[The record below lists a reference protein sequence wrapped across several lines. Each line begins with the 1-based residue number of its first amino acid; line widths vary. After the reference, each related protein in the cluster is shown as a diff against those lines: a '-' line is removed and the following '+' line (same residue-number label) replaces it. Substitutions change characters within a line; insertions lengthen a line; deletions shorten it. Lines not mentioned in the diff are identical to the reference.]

1 MVGVE
6 HRAGQAPAGR
16 GGVEQGGGDEVGA
29 HVVGDGPADQAPA
42 VAVDDGREVE
52 VASARQRQV
61 GDVPD
66 VLDVWC
72 GGGEVPLQQV
82 GHLGLGRFGDGGA
95 DPAAQPQAGQVV
107 LAHDAGDALVVHPI
121 LGRGAVVELGGDT
134 RGAVRPVLLL
144 NRLDSLGERGITRG
158 PFRTRRRG
166 LLPRVKRRA
175 GDLDG
180 LAQPLHLEGVSVV
193 GDELEAAHQ
202 FVSPAKYFAADLRIS
217 RSVASFVVSAS
228 SSRTRA
234 SSRASFAAW
243 DSPRPLS
250 M

>member
-1 MVGVE
+1 MSPTYLMFG
-6 HRAGQAPAGR
+6 
-16 GGVEQGGGDEVGA
+16 
-29 HVVGDGPADQAPA
+29 
-42 VAVDDGREVE
+42 
-52 VASARQRQV
+52 
-61 GDVPD
+61 
-66 VLDVWC
+66 C

-82 GHLGLGRFGDGGA
+82 RHLGLRRLGDGRA
-95 DPAAQPQAGQVV
+95 DPAAQPNPGQVV
-107 LAHDAGDALVVHPI
+107 LAHDPGDALVIHPV
-121 LGRGAVVELGGDT
+121 LRRSAVVELGGHA
-134 RGAVRPVLLL
+134 RGAVGAVTALLGVLDH
-144 NRLDSLGERGITRG
+144 LDLLGERGVRRG
-158 PFRTRRRG
+158 PLCARRG
-166 LLPRVKRRA
+166 GALPRVERRT
-175 GDLDG
+175 GHLDA